1 MGTKK
6 TTAQGSTRK
15 RLLKYFWGTFLV
27 GILSIIFLFLLADWG
42 VFGEMPDFK
51 RLENPETNLASSIY
65 SADDEL
71 LGKFYF
77 NDNRT
82 PVTYKDLP
90 EHLVNALIAT
100 EDERF
105 EKHSGIDMRGTL
117 RAIVFLGRRGGA
129 STITQQL
136 AKLLFHREGSLLF
149 VWKDNIPRRKSL
161 PCILTNTT
169 LITMPMESVPPH
181 VSILGKNPKILR

>member
-42 VFGEMPDFK
+42 VFGEMPDLK
-51 RLENPETNLASSIY
+51 HLKNPETNLTSSIY

-129 STITQQL
+129 STITQQQIGR
-136 AKLLFHREGSLLF
+136 A
-149 VWKDNIPRRKSL
+149 
-161 PCILTNTT
+161 
-169 LITMPMESVPPH
+169 H
-181 VSILGKNPKILR
+181 V